1 MTARETA
8 TRLIRWLAAAGLALG
23 TVPVEA
29 QDPFAIV
36 GRAGR
41 VYRNLTSL
49 QADFVQILEDRAQGD
64 TLTGKGTV
72 AQAGNNYFAMRFS
85 DPAGEAIVVDGK
97 YIWTYT
103 PSTAANQVV
112 RSPVPTDPIYG
123 VNLLAKVLDRP
134 QERYQATYVGRDT
147 ASGVTVDVVELVP
160 VGNAVPFRRAKLWLG
175 AEDALP
181 RRIELDESPGFRRI
195 LILSRIRPNAPYTKK
210 TFTFDIPPGTRVVEG
225 M

>member
-1 MTARETA
+1 MKKRSLGRA
-8 TRLIRWLAAAGLALG
+8 LGWLAAMVAMSVGSAA
-23 TVPVEA
+23 A

-41 VYRNLTSL
+41 IYRNLTSL

-64 TLTGKGTV
+64 TLTGRGTV
-72 AQAGNNYFAMRFS
+72 AQSGNNYFAMRFS

-103 PSTAANQVV
+103 PSTSGNQVT
-112 RSPVPTDPIYG
+112 RSPVPSDPIYG

-134 QERYQATYVGRDT
+134 QDRYQATYLKRDT
-147 ASGVTVDVVELVP
+147 VGSVATDVVELVP
-160 VGNAVPFRRAKLWLG
+160 TSADGPFRRARLWLG
-175 AEDALP
+175 VEDALP
-181 RRIELDESPGFRRI
+181 RRIELDEAPGFRRI
-195 LILSRIRPNAPYTKK
+195 LILSRVRPNAPTSRK
-210 TFTFDIPPGTRVVEG
+210 TFVFDVPPGARVIDG

>member
-1 MTARETA
+1 M
-8 TRLIRWLAAAGLALG
+8 IRVRALAALAAVVAALG
-23 TVPVEA
+23 APRPGVA

-41 VYRNLTSL
+41 IYRNLTSL

-64 TLTGKGTV
+64 TLTGRGTV
-72 AQAGNNYFAMRFS
+72 AQAGNNYFAMRFTE
-85 DPAGEAIVVDGK
+85 PPGEAIVVDGK

-103 PSTAANQVV
+103 PSTSGNQVT
-112 RSPVPTDPIYG
+112 RSPVPSDPIYG

-134 QERYQATYVGRDT
+134 QERYEATYVKRDT
-147 ASGVTVDVVELVP
+147 VGTVATDVVELVP
-160 VGNAVPFRRAKLWLG
+160 TSASGPFRKARLWIG
-175 AEDALP
+175 VDDALP

-195 LILSRIRPNAPYTKK
+195 LTLSRIRPNAGYDRK
-210 TFTFDIPPGTRVVEG
+210 TFVFEVPPGARVIDG

>member
-1 MTARETA
+1 MK
-8 TRLIRWLAAAGLALG
+8 RWLMGGTAGWLAVGGLALG
-23 TVPVEA
+23 GPSGA
-29 QDPFAIV
+29 GPQDPFAIV

-41 VYRNLTSL
+41 IYKNLSSL

-85 DPAGEAIVVDGK
+85 DPPGEAIVVDGK

-103 PSTAANQVV
+103 PSTAGNQVT
-112 RSPVPTDPIYG
+112 RTPVSADPVYG

-134 QERYQATYVGRDT
+134 QDRYRATYLKRDT
-147 ASGVTVDVVELVP
+147 VGGISTDAVELVP
-160 VGNAVPFRRAKLWLG
+160 TGTEVPFRRARLWLG
-175 AEDALP
+175 VEDALP

-195 LILSRIRPNAPYTKK
+195 LILSRLRPNAPYDRK
-210 TFTFDIPPGTRVVEG
+210 TFVFEVPPGTRVIDG